1 MILRSNLFMYV
12 LHVHVTVY
20 AISSHYKS
28 KVNLIE
34 LGNNFMSIF
43 VNLL

>member
-12 LHVHVTVY
+12 LHVTVY